1 MKLPNQQCS
10 SPGGVRTAIAALTTV
25 NRAPI
30 VVPSCYAARAI
41 VFAVETNFQRMAR
54 RPGGLSR
61 REALTNAQKELRQV
75 MIPGR
80 LPHAKGD
87 A

>member
-1 MKLPNQQCS
+1 MI
-10 SPGGVRTAIAALTTV
+10 GMLTPA
-25 NRAPI
+25 NAAPI
-30 VVPSCYAARAI
+30 MVPGRHSTRAI

-61 REALTNAQKELRQV
+61 QQALMNAQRELLQV
-75 MIPGR
+75 AIPGR
-80 LPHAKGD
+80 VPHAKGD